1 MGGVKNKELKKKA
14 QHVYTCGAGRRALPV
29 PAGRS
34 SRGARPAAAR
44 RASAGREAGAAAR
57 APPSST
63 SATRS
68 WPARTATAR
77 SSRRGG
83 RPRRAAA
90 APPCTHAAPG
100 PGRAARPGA
109 QVQRFREH
117 LQSKHPEADAAAPD
131 AGGGAEAD
139 PAAAAPAPAP
149 APPPP
154 PQQVGPPPRPRRA
167 ARPRAGRRA
176 RGGSRAQGAFI
187 AEKTPKMLLSD
198 WCQQNRRPRPR
209 FRTSADPAAPGAFT
223 AKARPRPAR
232 ACLTWP
238 CVRQGRLAHTQ
249 GAGRPRLPRPDPAC
263 EWPHAGAGGRMAC
276 GRHARTMAPPAACDH
291 PPPQEQS
298 MPCKPHG
305 RRARPGAPAGAMHGA
320 ARAGGPAGRQGGDA

>member
-77 SSRRGG
+77 SSRHGG

-90 APPCTHAAPG
+90 APPASRAAPG

-117 LQSKHPEADAAAPD
+117 LQSKHPEAGAAAPD

-154 PQQVGPPPRPRRA
+154 PPQVGPLARPRCA

-187 AEKTPKMLLSD
+187 AGKTPKMLLSD

-209 FRTSADPAAPGAFT
+209 FRTGADPAAPGAFT

-232 ACLTWP
+232 ACVTWP
-238 CVRQGRLAHTQ
+238 CARQGRPAHTQ
-249 GAGRPRLPRPDPAC
+249 GAGGPRLPQPDPAC
-263 EWPHAGAGGRMAC
+263 EWPHAGARGRMAR
-276 GRHARTMAPPAACDH
+276 GRHARTMAPHAASDH
-291 PPPQEQS
+291 PPPKNKACPAS
-298 MPCKPHG
+298 TAGVH
-305 RRARPGAPAGAMHGA
+305 APGAPAGAMRGSAH
-320 ARAGGPAGRQGGDA
+320 AGGPAGRQGGDA